1 MNALVELHHAEPMT
15 TSLIVAQG
23 VEMEHKSVIQLIR
36 RHVDHLQEFGP
47 LGFEIR
53 KGGEFPDFESRE
65 QPTSAFQM
73 RKSSVP
79 DGISR
84 FEIANSASDIDHRRD
99 DRGRPTEFAWL
110 NEGQSLFLLT
120 LMRNSP
126 VVIEFKKA
134 LIRAFLELRARA
146 QAAAVPSR
154 EEPLTLS
161 HRADVMVAADRTFRA
176 AWRTGRA
183 AGLPTARAIRTA
195 NRLALEKTGVNLLAA
210 LDAEDIALDP
220 APGAVVPDP
229 WGVEAFVLV
238 CVAGELPV
246 PVTPCRSSDLYRAY
260 VRWCAAT
267 ARAPATIRQFVPAWP
282 PAPRLQRVIGARLP
296 AAHGCESARIVVPP
310 GARAAVQ
317 DGAWGAYLAVAVAR
331 FAAALAQWEAEV
343 SAQ

>member
-15 TSLIVAQG
+15 TSLIVAEG
-23 VEMEHKSVIQLIR
+23 VEMGHKSVIQLL
-36 RHVDHLQEFGP
+36 RHHVEHLEDFGP
-47 LGFEIR
+47 VAFEMR
-53 KGGEFPDFESRE
+53 KGAPLPQGGR
-65 QPTSAFQM
+65 
-73 RKSSVP
+73 
-79 DGISR
+79 G
-84 FEIANSASDIDHRRD
+84 AS
-99 DRGRPTEFAWL
+99 TEFAWL

-126 VVIEFKKA
+126 VVVEFKKA

-195 NRLALEKTGVNLLAA
+195 NRIALEKTGVNLLAE
-210 LDAEDIALDP
+210 LDADDIALDP
-220 APGAVVPDP
+220 APEAVAPDP
-229 WGVEAFVLV
+229 WGVEAFVLAW
-238 CVAGELPV
+238 VAGELPV

-296 AAHGCESARIVVPP
+296 GAHGCESARIVVPP